1 MGLPEILMFESL
13 NPPSP
18 LLNGQY
24 LFSPP
29 HDHGDVADLDTA
41 GLGSTGMVQQGQ
53 IVPYHVPRW
62 TETAMLQ
69 SSIIFT
75 NCRRL
80 LFKLVV

>member
-29 HDHGDVADLDTA
+29 HDHGDVADLDTD
-41 GLGSTGMVQQGQ
+41 GLGSGNTKYRDGSTG
-53 IVPYHVPRW
+53 P
-62 TETAMLQ
+62 
-69 SSIIFT
+69 
-75 NCRRL
+75 NCSLSRT
-80 LFKLVV
+80 